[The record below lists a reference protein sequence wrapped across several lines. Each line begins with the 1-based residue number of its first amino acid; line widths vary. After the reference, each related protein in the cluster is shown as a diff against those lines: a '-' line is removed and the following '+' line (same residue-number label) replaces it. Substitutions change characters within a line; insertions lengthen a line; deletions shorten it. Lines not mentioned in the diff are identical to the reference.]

1 MILKKESH
9 GFVEIDRMEGFTFT
23 PKNEPRKSEKREHSR
38 PIEGEHSAS
47 KIFQKVFETPKII
60 SLTYDL
66 IYCRIVGA
74 CEEEMNYRVR
84 GKIQQKLMFQT
95 HLLKIKYRQGVQ
107 NYSRIHLTTFLAIFF
122 S

>member
-47 KIFQKVFETPKII
+47 KIFQKVFETPKFI
-60 SLTYDL
+60 LTCDL
-66 IYCRIVGA
+66 IHCRIVGA
-74 CEEEMNYRVR
+74 CEEEMSYTVKA
-84 GKIQQKLMFQT
+84 KIQQKLMFQT
-95 HLLKIKYRQGVQ
+95 H
-107 NYSRIHLTTFLAIFF
+107 F
-122 S
+122 

>member
-66 IYCRIVGA
+66 IHCRIVGA
-74 CEEEMNYRVR
+74 CEEEMSYEVKGN
-84 GKIQQKLMFQT
+84 IQQKLMFQT
-95 HLLKIKYRQGVQ
+95 HFFRIKYRQSVKNIPGF
-107 NYSRIHLTTFLAIFF
+107 I
-122 S
+122 

>member
-47 KIFQKVFETPKII
+47 KIFIKVFETPKII

-66 IYCRIVGA
+66 IHCRIVRA
-74 CEEEMNYRVR
+74 CEEEVKA
-84 GKIQQKLMFQT
+84 KIQQKLVFQS
-95 HLLKIKYRQGVQ
+95 HFLK
-107 NYSRIHLTTFLAIFF
+107 
-122 S
+122 

>member
-47 KIFQKVFETPKII
+47 KIFQKVFETPKFI

-66 IYCRIVGA
+66 IHCRIVRA
-74 CEEEMNYRVR
+74 CEEEVKV
-84 GKIQQKLMFQT
+84 KIQQKLVFQS
-95 HLLKIKYRQGVQ
+95 HFLK
-107 NYSRIHLTTFLAIFF
+107 
-122 S
+122 

>member
-47 KIFQKVFETPKII
+47 KIFQKVFETPKFI

-66 IYCRIVGA
+66 IHCRIVRA
-74 CEEEMNYRVR
+74 CEEEVKVNILQINLLSV
-84 GKIQQKLMFQT
+84 KVKVQK
-95 HLLKIKYRQGVQ
+95 
-107 NYSRIHLTTFLAIFF
+107 
-122 S
+122 